1 VYGVADIFDVLVIQ
15 NLTFLAIVTLTVN
28 VWSTNNNALY
38 TSGLAITSLTKVP
51 LKLTTILSGTIG
63 TIFAISL
70 YDHFVSYLNI
80 LGVIIP
86 PVGMV
91 LIIDYF
97 FNKQAYQTDVNIK
110 SWNMPALVAVAT
122 GVIVSLLLPVG
133 ISAVNSLV
141 VSGLV
146 YGVLQVL
153 NKRGNNEC

>member
-1 VYGVADIFDVLVIQ
+1 
-15 NLTFLAIVTLTVN
+15 
-28 VWSTNNNALY
+28 
-38 TSGLAITSLTKVP
+38 
-51 LKLTTILSGTIG
+51 
-63 TIFAISL
+63 
-70 YDHFVSYLNI
+70 
-80 LGVIIP
+80 
-86 PVGMV
+86 MV